1 MLGGPKLKFRLMA
14 GGDLAAFLPDTMT
27 GRVSQ
32 VVDGLRLAELL
43 AALSLAT
50 DLGMGQPLEEALRTC
65 LIALSLGDRLGLQ
78 PDDLSDVYYVALLP
92 FSWLRRRRR
101 RIGRDCWR
109 RRYWAPRGDCASAE
123 RSAG

>member
-1 MLGGPKLKFRLMA
+1 
-14 GGDLAAFLPDTMT
+14 
-27 GRVSQ
+27 